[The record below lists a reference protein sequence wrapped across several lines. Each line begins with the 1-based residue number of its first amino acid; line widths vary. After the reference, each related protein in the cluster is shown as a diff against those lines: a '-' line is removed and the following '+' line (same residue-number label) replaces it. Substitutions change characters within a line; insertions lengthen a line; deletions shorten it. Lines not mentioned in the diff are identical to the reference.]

1 MGDVKQMPPK
11 DYLFKKG
18 QSGNPKGRPK
28 KKLPTEDY
36 DKALEMLVPKALQ
49 RLQEILDNNTIP
61 AREMLKAVDSVLDRR
76 YGKATQRIESTVEK
90 VDYSKIE
97 TEDLIKMAQERIEA
111 VKKQA

>member
-18 QSGNPKGRPK
+18 QSGNPKGRPR

-36 DKALEMLVPKALQ
+36 DKALELLVPKALQ

-61 AREMLKAVDSVLDRR
+61 AREMLKAVDSVLDRK
-76 YGKATQRIESTVEK
+76 YGKATQRVETTVEK
-90 VDYSKIE
+90 IDYSKYTNEELLRMATDKIE
-97 TEDLIKMAQERIEA
+97 EF
-111 VKKQA
+111 KKQA